1 MKELLHRQVEET
13 KISRRVR
20 LGEIMGDIGEADD
33 LDGADD
39 LD

>member
-1 MKELLHRQVEET
+1 M

-20 LGEIMGDIGEADD
+20 LGEVMGDIGDADD
-33 LDGADD
+33 FDGADD